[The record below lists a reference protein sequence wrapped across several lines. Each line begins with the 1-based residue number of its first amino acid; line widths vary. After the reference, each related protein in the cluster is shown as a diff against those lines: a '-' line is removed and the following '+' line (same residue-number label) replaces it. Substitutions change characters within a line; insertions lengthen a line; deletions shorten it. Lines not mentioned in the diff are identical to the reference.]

1 MNTLK
6 FLKSKCHFEE
16 QGVSPTLLCT
26 GCVIAGISFH
36 IVYYPIVSGILDRF
50 WNFVSES
57 AGELIKKTYGG
68 PSLSR
73 IGTGPLLFFSHS
85 LDDKL
90 STLKTTQ
97 L

>member
-36 IVYYPIVSGILDRF
+36 IVYYPIVSGILDQF
-50 WNFVSES
+50 
-57 AGELIKKTYGG
+57 
-68 PSLSR
+68 
-73 IGTGPLLFFSHS
+73 
-85 LDDKL
+85 
-90 STLKTTQ
+90 
-97 L
+97 